1 MAPSLLRGV
10 LKVAE
15 FVNADVV
22 ATGLSA
28 FHPERA
34 AIMAG
39 RVMLGRI
46 RDLARQRSSFAFET
60 TLASRSFAPWLAKL
74 RQSGYMIHV
83 VFLWLPTA
91 DAALDRVAERVR
103 MGGHAVPEETRR
115 RFAAGL
121 RNFFTLYRTLSATWR
136 VYDNSRAGKP
146 RLIAR
151 GAGNRTTRVVSAA
164 TWRKVE
170 GGFEA

>member
-1 MAPSLLRGV
+1 V
-10 LKVAE
+10 LEVAE

-74 RQSGYMIHV
+74 RRSGYMIHV

-103 MGGHAVPEETRR
+103 MGGHAVPEDTVRR

-121 RNFFTLYRTLSATWR
+121 RNFFTLYRPLSATWR
-136 VYDNSRAGKP
+136 MYDNSRAGKP

-151 GAGNRTTRVVSAA
+151 GTGNRPTRVVSAA
-164 TWRKVE
+164 IWPKVA
-170 GGFEA
+170 GGFET